1 MEDKCCVLKCCRDVC
16 RMNLIS
22 DPLAS
27 SPLWCLFSPLTWAWG
42 RRCGSTVMVHLPSPE
57 TYLCNDILSV
67 ENWLKAYFSLN
78 RTWLYL
84 SVFTLKGNWD
94 KSPSSP
100 THTQL
105 LASSVD
111 GSHVFGYSCV
121 TDFWF
126 SCQVFKSSPLYLDC
140 HWLCQAECWTYSQ
153 KFLVSWFR
161 LLILCVQLDLLLQL
175 SMSILYARG

>member
-1 MEDKCCVLKCCRDVC
+1 MEDKCCMLKCCRDVC

-111 GSHVFGYSCV
+111 GSHVFGYSRV

-153 KFLVSWFR
+153 
-161 LLILCVQLDLLLQL
+161 
-175 SMSILYARG
+175 